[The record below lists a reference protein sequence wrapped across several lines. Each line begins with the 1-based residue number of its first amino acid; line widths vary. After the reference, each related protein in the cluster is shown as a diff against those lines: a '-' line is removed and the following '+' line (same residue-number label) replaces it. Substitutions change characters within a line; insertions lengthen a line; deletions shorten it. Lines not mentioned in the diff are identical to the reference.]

1 MGATRVWRG
10 VVTLLLLW
18 IPLYAGAD
26 HQQPLGVPGLQQA
39 PRYSHCFPSEPGSDH
54 TPIKYTQVQHQLH
67 TAPWQPAVQ
76 GPLNHGFTTRECWVH
91 TRLRNTG
98 DAPLAL
104 VISTDYALL
113 DWVEMLVLDP
123 NAERIVERQRT
134 GLSVPYSQWPVPNQ
148 NPSFLLRLPAGAE
161 RLVVWRAQSAYG
173 MQLNTRISSESDFYS
188 RQEMMLG
195 IHSLFFGAMLV
206 MVVYNLF
213 VFFAVREKVY
223 LLYVFWSGTMTLFQ
237 LVYWGFGQRFVWP
250 HSDEFS
256 RLAMAGLLP
265 VAIFFGP
272 WFTRTFLGLGFLNL
286 KDNLLLGGISALGV
300 IMLLALGLV
309 DHYYLVPVYT
319 VLIQCMVLLI
329 AVISIRR
336 LRAGDRSA
344 LYFLLAWVCFIL
356 GVSLMAMSKFGVLP
370 VSLWTEHM
378 VELGTTLEVVLLSL
392 ALAERIKMLKLEG
405 QKAKNDQ
412 IRAEFEASKA
422 RELSQTKS
430 EFLATMSH
438 EIRTPMNGVLAMADL
453 LRHTRLAPEPAS
465 YVDTIFQSTKSLLTV
480 INDILDY
487 TRIESGKME
496 IDPVPVTVESLVD
509 ECVMLFSVQSRQ
521 SHLPLVISVDPA
533 VPATLFLDP
542 VRVKQIINN
551 LLGNAFKF
559 TEQGQVT
566 LNLFL
571 QEATPG
577 GGSLLAIAVED
588 TGIGMSEQEQ
598 RRLFQAFAQADRS
611 IVRRYGGSGLGLII
625 CKKLAELMGGDIAMS
640 SREGEGTRFVVSLP
654 FTQIHWHSPQV
665 AELKGRRALLV
676 GADGEVRR
684 GYECLLQR
692 WGLQVEGVSGLEPDA
707 DTAQQDIIVFCGV
720 DACAGEG
727 IERWSG
733 APPMLQLGDPAVA
746 GHKPAQVNSLP
757 APVTMKMLRE
767 EVIRLLAPGRVK
779 AASPLRAPAD
789 RRWQAL
795 RLLVAEDNPVNQLVV
810 QRLLQKLNVTPEM
823 VDNGRQALDYARQHP
838 VDIILMDC
846 DMPVMDGCRATTAI
860 RQAGLNEVWIIGLSA
875 KAASDEVQSAMDCGM
890 NDYLTKPV
898 MLHQLRE
905 AIGRS
910 APVVQLESS
919 SSPILHSPG

>member
-1 MGATRVWRG
+1 M
-10 VVTLLLLW
+10 LLLLW
-18 IPLYAGAD
+18 LPFVVSAD
-26 HQQPLGVPGLQQA
+26 HQQPFGLPELQQA
-39 PRYSHCFPSEPGSDH
+39 PRYSHCFPTPPGTH
-54 TPIKYTQVQHQLH
+54 YAQIQHHLRS
-67 TAPWQPAVQ
+67 APWQLAGA
-76 GPLNHGFTTRECWVH
+76 GPVNHGFTARECWVYTQLH
-91 TRLRNTG
+91 NTG
-98 DAPLAL
+98 DAPLEL
-104 VISTDYALL
+104 IISTDYALL

-123 NAERIVERQRT
+123 TAERIVERQLT
-134 GLSVPYSQWPVPNQ
+134 GLSIPYSQWPVPNQ
-148 NPSFLLRLPAGAE
+148 NPSFRLSLPAGAE
-161 RLVVWRAQSAYG
+161 RLLVWRARSAYG
-173 MQLNTRISSESDFYS
+173 MQLNTRIMTQPGFYS

-213 VFFAVREKVY
+213 VYFAVREKVY

-250 HSDEFS
+250 HSDDFS
-256 RLAMAGLLP
+256 RLVMAGLLP
-265 VAIFFGP
+265 LAIFFGP
-272 WFTRTFLGLGFLNL
+272 WFSRTFLGLGFLNV

-300 IMLLALGLV
+300 IMMLALGLV
-309 DHYYLVPVYT
+309 DHYYLVPVCT
-319 VLIQCMVLLI
+319 VLVQGMVVLI

-344 LYFLLAWVCFIL
+344 LYFLLAWVCFII

-405 QKAKNDQ
+405 QKAKNEQ

-453 LRHTRLAPEPAS
+453 LRHTRLAAEPAS

-496 IDPVPVTVESLVD
+496 IDPVPVAVESLVD

-521 SHLPLVISVDPA
+521 LHLPLVVSVDSS
-533 VPATLFLDP
+533 VPATLCLDP

-571 QEATPG
+571 QETKPSG
-577 GGSLLAIAVED
+577 LSVLAIEVED

-598 RRLFQAFAQADRS
+598 RRLFQEFAQADRS

-654 FTQIHWHSPQV
+654 LTQTDWRTPLV
-665 AELKGRRALLV
+665 TELKGRRALLV
-676 GADGEVRR
+676 GPDGVVRR
-684 GYECLLQR
+684 SYEGLLQR
-692 WGLQVEGVSGLEPDA
+692 WGLQVVAVSGLEPDT
-707 DTAQQDIIVFCGV
+707 DTTQQDIIVLCGATA
-720 DACAGEG
+720 DAGDG
-727 IERWSG
+727 LDRWSG
-733 APPMLQLGDPAVA
+733 APPVLQLGDPVTALPVQ
-746 GHKPAQVNSLP
+746 KPAQINCLP

-767 EVIRLLAPGRVK
+767 ELIRLLAPGRVT

-810 QRLLQKLNVTPEM
+810 QRLLEKLNITPEM
-823 VDNGRQALDYARQHP
+823 VADGRQALDYARRHP

-846 DMPVMDGCRATTAI
+846 DMPVMDGCGATAAI

-875 KAASDEVQSAMDCGM
+875 KAASDEVQAAMDCGM

-898 MLHQLRE
+898 MLQQLRE

-910 APVVQLESS
+910 APVARLESGA
-919 SSPILHSPG
+919 SPILHSPG